1 MLKKQKI
8 EKKIHEIARIVVN
21 LSIIHKDKGLM
32 GGSAGIALFLAAYT
46 QHYSHEPKYLDL
58 ISTIISG
65 SILAIEKENLPYT
78 FCDGIAGILWTAN
91 YTNKYGFIELEEDIF
106 EDIDEI
112 TYAFALDTITKG
124 NYDYL
129 HGALG
134 IVLYFLSQE
143 DGKNNLKIE
152 IILNELFNQIEIQPN
167 NGIAWKTYKYD
178 ILENTYDFGLSHG
191 IPSILVI
198 LAKCYQ
204 KNILKKKCLDSIN
217 NVITFLLNQRRDFND
232 YKSYFP
238 YSSRQKDLETSS
250 RLAWCYG
257 DLGVCFALYYAAE
270 TINHDESKKIAI
282 KILLDSTTR
291 RDLEQNLVFDGGLCH
306 GTSGIAHIYNKLFK
320 KTNISNFKIAADYW
334 YQQTCLQSK
343 FEDGIV
349 GYKMCI
355 LVKGEP
361 MKYVNAWGLLEG
373 VSGIGLVLLSASSVD
388 ILRWDECL
396 LLS

>member
-1 MLKKQKI
+1 MMDEPKVFCNIVI
-8 EKKIHEIARIVVN
+8 EKIKNAIINSPLENPFLMDEGGKI
-21 LSIIHKDKGLM
+21 
-32 GGSAGIALFLAAYT
+32 LFLF
-46 QHYSHEPKYLDL
+46 HYSHLNQDSLSYNIAVNRL
-58 ISTIISG
+58 
-65 SILAIEKENLPYT
+65 ENLILYLNQNNPISANYST
-78 FCDGIAGILWTAN
+78 GVAGIGWLLS
-91 YTNKYGFIELEEDIF
+91 YCKKYFVNIEEDIF
-106 EDIDEI
+106 DDIDEI